1 MDRQFNAINVRQ
13 NSKLREIRSVAPAH
27 SDVAPSTPQIGE
39 FSMDHR
45 MLSGRRYAAAV
56 LTFVGLATLLAGGA
70 LAAQP
75 AGNSPPLAVP
85 VSILDLMRASVE
97 IPADGIWA
105 AQGAEKLSDDAWLLA
120 DEDSVGLAGA
130 ATLISKPGTG
140 QNDRKWVA
148 NSDWRSW
155 ASDMQTTALS
165 IRAAAKAKDLTK
177 FSAAADHLSEVCQS
191 CHTKYRP
198 QAPSDGVAR
207 YPFYPKRELAP

>member
-1 MDRQFNAINVRQ
+1 MGRQFNAINVRQ
-13 NSKLREIRSVAPAH
+13 NSKLPENRSVAPAH
-27 SDVAPSTPQIGE
+27 SDVAPPTPQIGE

-45 MLSGRRYAAAV
+45 MLSGRRCAAAA
-56 LTFVGLATLLAGGA
+56 LTL
-70 LAAQP
+70 
-75 AGNSPPLAVP
+75 
-85 VSILDLMRASVE
+85 
-97 IPADGIWA
+97 
-105 AQGAEKLSDDAWLLA
+105 LLA
-120 DEDSVGLAGA
+120 DEDSVSLAGA
-130 ATLISKPGTG
+130 AMLISKPGTG
-140 QNDRKWVA
+140 KNDGKWVA

-198 QAPSDGVAR
+198 QVPSDGVAR